1 MQAFFVS
8 GIGTGIGKTFVSAIL
23 TEALKAD
30 YWKPVQ
36 AGFENGTDNLTVR
49 QLISNPQ
56 TVIHPESYLLK
67 LPASPH
73 IAAREENIRID
84 CGLIL
89 DQFKQMKTNRPLII
103 EGAGGLLVPLN
114 DSELMIDLAKKLDA
128 KLILV
133 SRNYLG
139 SINHSLLTAESCRH
153 RGIDV
158 SGWVFNDQFM
168 NYESDIVSLTR
179 IPAICSIPFTRNIS
193 IESVRREALRVG
205 DRLTGLLLAP
215 PACARE

>member
-49 QLISNPQ
+49 QLIGNPQ
-56 TVIHPESYLLK
+56 TVIHPETYLLK

-153 RGIDV
+153 RGLDV

-179 IPAICSIPFTRNIS
+179 IPAICSIPFIRNIS
-193 IESVRREALRVG
+193 RESVRLEVLRVG
-205 DRLTGLLLAP
+205 DRLTGLLLAS

>member
-23 TEALKAD
+23 SESLRAD

-56 TVIHPESYLLK
+56 TVIHPETYLFK

-84 CGLIL
+84 CSLIL

-114 DSELMIDLAKKLDA
+114 DSELMIDLAKKLEA

-153 RGIDV
+153 RGLDV
-158 SGWVFNDQFM
+158 CGWVFNYKFM
-168 NYESDIVSLTR
+168 NYESDIVSLTG
-179 IPAICSIPFTRNIS
+179 IPAICSIPFIRNIS
-193 IESVRREALRVG
+193 RESVRREAVRVG
-205 DRLTGLLLAP
+205 DRLTDLLLGAP
-215 PACARE
+215 ARAQE

>member
-49 QLISNPQ
+49 QLIGNPQ
-56 TVIHPESYLLK
+56 TVIHPETYLLK

-153 RGIDV
+153 RGLDV

-168 NYESDIVSLTR
+168 NYESDIVSLTH
-179 IPAICSIPFTRNIS
+179 IPAICSIPFIRNIS
-193 IESVRREALRVG
+193 RESVRREALRVG
-205 DRLTGLLLAP
+205 DRLTGLLLAS

>member
-1 MQAFFVS
+1 MQVFFVS

-23 TEALKAD
+23 TEALMAD

-36 AGFENGTDNLTVR
+36 AGFEEGTDNQTVR
-49 QLISNPQ
+49 RLISNAQ
-56 TVIHPESYLLK
+56 TVIHPETYLLR

-89 DQFKQMKTNRPLII
+89 DQFRQMKSDRPLIV

-114 DSELMIDLAKKLDA
+114 DSDLMIDLAKQMEA

-139 SINHSLLTAESCRH
+139 SINHSLLTAASCRH
-153 RGIDV
+153 RALPV
-158 SGWVFNDQFM
+158 SGWIFNDQFM
-168 NYESDIVSLTR
+168 NYESDIVSLSG
-179 IPAICSIPFTRNIS
+179 IPAICSIPFIKDIS
-193 IESVRREALRVG
+193 ANSVYHEACRVG
-205 DRLTGLLLAP
+205 NQLAALLSSP
-215 PACARE
+215 PARARE

>member
-1 MQAFFVS
+1 MQVFFVS

-23 TEALKAD
+23 AEALMAD

-36 AGFENGTDNLTVR
+36 AGFDEGTDNQTVR
-49 QLISNPQ
+49 RLISNAQ
-56 TVIHPESYLLK
+56 TVIHPETYRLR

-89 DQFKQMKTNRPLII
+89 DQFRQMKSDRPLIV

-114 DSELMIDLAKKLDA
+114 DSDLVIDLAEKLEA

-139 SINHSLLTAESCRH
+139 SINHSLLTAESCRN
-153 RGIDV
+153 RALPV
-158 SGWVFNDQFM
+158 SGWIFNDQFM
-168 NYESDIVSLTR
+168 NYESDIVSLSG
-179 IPAICSIPFTRNIS
+179 IPAICSIPFIKDIS
-193 IESVRREALRVG
+193 VNSVYDEACRVG
-205 DRLTGLLLAP
+205 DQLAALLSSAP
-215 PACARE
+215 DRARE

>member
-49 QLISNPQ
+49 QLIGNPQ
-56 TVIHPESYLLK
+56 TVIHPETYLLK

-114 DSELMIDLAKKLDA
+114 DSEFMIDLAKKLDA

-153 RGIDV
+153 RGLDV

-179 IPAICSIPFTRNIS
+179 IPTICSIPFIRNIS
-193 IESVRREALRVG
+193 RESVRREALRVG

-215 PACARE
+215 PARARE